1 MQPVNTM
8 NSRLLADLFTKHAPV
23 ELTLAVQ
30 YSVIYIV
37 VSRAEV
43 IDGLKRQHLLFYRTL
58 LNNSNHNS

>member
-43 IDGLKRQHLLFYRTL
+43 IDGLKTQHLFYRTL